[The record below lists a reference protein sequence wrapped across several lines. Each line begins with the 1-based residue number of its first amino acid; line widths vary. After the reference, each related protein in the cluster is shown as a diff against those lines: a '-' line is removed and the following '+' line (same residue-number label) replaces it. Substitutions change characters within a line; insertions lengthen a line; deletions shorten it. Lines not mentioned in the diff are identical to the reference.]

1 MHSDSL
7 DDSLTSIQ
15 WLCQL
20 ESKKILEDDMSAI
33 ADRKNAIRAQAVTQ
47 QQRQQKQDDMHKNPY
62 PKPHYSYATLI
73 VFAINSSRE
82 KRMTLQEI
90 YAWIEENYPFYKSA
104 KKGWKVRTVLMGVAI

>member
-1 MHSDSL
+1 MSDTSPL

-20 ESKKILEDDMSAI
+20 DSNKLLDDETSAT
-33 ADRKNAIRAQAVTQ
+33 TQ
-47 QQRQQKQDDMHKNPY
+47 RPTAGKCKEENEEKNPF

-73 VFAINSSRE
+73 VFAINSSPE

-90 YAWIEENYPFYKSA
+90 YAWIQEKYPYYKLA
-104 KKGWKVRTVLMGVAI
+104 KKGWKVIILKC